1 VSLDGFV
8 RCTCI
13 RDGKAK
19 PHPFADRLTFDE
31 SGEPSLTGDPS
42 EEEWD
47 AHDQWLADS
56 CEHQGYLLS
65 LFLGNITRVKNLRG
79 FLRGLQGSP
88 GPKFPMLLEKVLYDG
103 THTGDWISSEESGK
117 LLKEVET
124 VLHSSD
130 ILADSEKEFFD
141 NMKQLC
147 EASVAT
153 KNPLMF

>member
-1 VSLDGFV
+1 MALDAFV

-19 PHPFADRLTFDE
+19 AHPFPDRLVFDE
-31 SGEPSLTGDPS
+31 SGEPMMTGDPT
-42 EEEWD
+42 EEEWE
-47 AHDQWLADS
+47 AHDKWLGES
-56 CEHQGYLLS
+56 CEHEGCLLAM
-65 LFLGNITRVKNLRG
+65 FLGNITRVGNLRS
-79 FLRGLQGSP
+79 FLRQLQGNP

-103 THTGDWISSEESGK
+103 THTGDWIVSKDAAK

-130 ILADSEKEFFD
+130 ILADSEKEFFN

-153 KNPLMF
+153 RNPIMF

>member
-1 VSLDGFV
+1 MSLDGFV

-42 EEEWD
+42 EEERD